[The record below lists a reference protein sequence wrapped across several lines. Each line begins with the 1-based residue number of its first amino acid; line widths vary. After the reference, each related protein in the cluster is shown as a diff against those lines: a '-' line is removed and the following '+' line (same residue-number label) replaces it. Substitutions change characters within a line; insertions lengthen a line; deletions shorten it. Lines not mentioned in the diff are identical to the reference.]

1 MEMTI
6 HYAKN
11 ADDGIEASYLR
22 NLPMVKLLQQETV
35 DVEDWEMLLSSVP
48 SSEDKLFWCLGCTSS
63 LCALDATLTI
73 GLFIA
78 GQWSI
83 PHLKPAKSTMRQRSA
98 RTFWRL
104 ALRRER
110 LTSRRTR

>member
-35 DVEDWEMLLSSVP
+35 DVEDWELPLST
-48 SSEDKLFWCLGCTSS
+48 K
-63 LCALDATLTI
+63 
-73 GLFIA
+73 
-78 GQWSI
+78 I
-83 PHLKPAKSTMRQRSA
+83 PRVT
-98 RTFWRL
+98 
-104 ALRRER
+104 RRI
-110 LTSRRTR
+110 